1 MEDFKIYLLE
11 KLSKL
16 PFYGSLA
23 DEFATIIMFLL
34 LLVVAWFARYLVRH
48 FLVRSINSMFRKTKN
63 TFDDTL
69 IDHEI
74 FHKFSHFVP
83 GLLLLYLT
91 PLIVPTQGV
100 LLLILAVVKI
110 YLTFVSV
117 ITFNSVLSALHDMYK
132 KMPMSDNIQIVGYV
146 QVVKILVYII
156 GGVLVLS
163 IVLNQ
168 SPYAL
173 LTSFGAMAAILVLVF
188 RDIIL
193 GFVANV
199 QLSANNMVKPG
210 DWITVKGKADGTVLD
225 ISLTTVKVQNFDKTI
240 SMVPTSSLVQDN
252 FVNWKG
258 MEQGNGRRVR
268 ASITLQADTI
278 RFVDEKLLDE
288 VNTLQEMGEV
298 VDNEKRLLLQQKG
311 DRQTNLGLFRI
322 YVAKYLLRQQQINT
336 EMTFLIRHLA
346 NTGEGIPIEIYI
358 FSTDKTWVGVED
370 FQARIMEHFYAISP
384 RFGLAVYQKI
394 GAHNSSTYLDQGA

>member
-11 KLSKL
+11 RLSKL
-16 PFYGSLA
+16 PIYGSLA
-23 DEFATIIMFLL
+23 DEFTTIIMFLL
-34 LLVVAWFARYLVRH
+34 LLVVAWFTRYLVRH
-48 FLVRSINSMFRKTKN
+48 FLVRAINSMFRKTKN

-225 ISLTTVKVQNFDKTI
+225 ISLTTVKVQNFDRTI

-258 MEQGNGRRVR
+258 MEQGKGRRVR
-268 ASITLQADTI
+268 ASITLQSDTI
-278 RFVDEKLLDE
+278 RFVDEELLDK
-288 VNTLQEMGEV
+288 VRILRGMNDII
-298 VDNEKRLLLQQKG
+298 DNEQQQLLQKK
-311 DRQTNLGLFRI
+311 DDCQTNLGLFRAYI
-322 YVAKYLLRQQQINT
+322 AKYLLRQQQINT

-370 FQARIMEHFYAISP
+370 FQARVMEHFYAIST
-384 RFGLAVYQKI
+384 RFELVVYQKI
-394 GAHNSSTYLDQGA
+394 GAHNSSSYLEEGA